1 MDEIG
6 ATRLVIRCLVAESME
21 ELAKKLLNTFTI
33 FFSTWVYW
41 ESSLALRFILQKSP
55 QHIWHLRLRHRL
67 QGWQVTSLGC
77 GYLWVA
83 NNLWVSSGCHEE
95 LLCRANRWKLD
106 HSRTWSDGKAVGWEK
121 LGLMG
126 IFRWGKMVFL
136 KLGLNHL
143 VGWKKTCTKLFVS
156 TCFIL
161 FLYLFLLGH
170 RHLKYG

>member
-1 MDEIG
+1 MPCGWIYG
-6 ATRLVIRCLVAESME
+6 GVVQKNVKHLHH
-21 ELAKKLLNTFTI
+21 I
-33 FFSTWVYW
+33 FFNMRLLGKFRCPKIHPT
-41 ESSLALRFILQKSP
+41 KSP

-83 NNLWVSSGCHEE
+83 NNLWVSSGCHED

-106 HSRTWSDGKAVGWEK
+106 HSRTWSDGKALGWKK

-126 IFRWGKMVFL
+126 FFVGGKWWL

-143 VGWKKTCTKLFVS
+143 VGKKPVGSCLFQHVS
-156 TCFIL
+156 YFFCIF
-161 FLYLFLLGH
+161 FLLGH
-170 RHLKYG
+170 RHFKYG